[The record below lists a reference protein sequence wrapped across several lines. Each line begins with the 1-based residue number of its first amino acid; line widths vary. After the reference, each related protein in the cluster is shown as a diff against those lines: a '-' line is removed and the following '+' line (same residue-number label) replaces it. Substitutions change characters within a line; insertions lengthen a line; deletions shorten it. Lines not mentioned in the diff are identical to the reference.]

1 MAAAGE
7 TAQAILPAS
16 PFDPAVRDCMASPM
30 AGHGVSGAAGAG
42 LQALRVAARAFDMIR
57 LTDMDSGIFLSGPQA
72 VSAPVPG
79 TLAVHTAA
87 PVGMNLDTGL

>member
-1 MAAAGE
+1 MR
-7 TAQAILPAS
+7 LPR
-16 PFDPAVRDCMASPM
+16 PYCQHPPLTLRYGKCMASPL

-57 LTDMDSGIFLSGPQA
+57 LTDMDSGISLSGPQA

-79 TLAVHTAA
+79 TLTVHTAA